1 MTNFKKTIAAAK
13 TKIAKAEAEAFA
25 ARLEAIEDILE
36 GATPQNAMT
45 LCARILARAAPLCCD
60 QHQDEFR
67 SEFLR
72 MLGDCIAVEQ
82 ETEAAADADEAG
94 GALPPVRH

>member
-1 MTNFKKTIAAAK
+1 VANFKKAIATAK
-13 TKIAKAEAEAFA
+13 AKIAEADAKAFE
-25 ARLEAIEDILE
+25 ARLEAIEAILE
-36 GATPQNAMT
+36 GATPQDAMT

-82 ETEAAADADEAG
+82 EQAAADADEAG
-94 GALPPVRH
+94 GASSPVRH